1 MVNYLYVLDDIEKNH
16 EAYAQQ
22 RTVVASNAVKKLAR
36 APAREVVPLVG

>member
-22 RTVVASNAVKKLAR
+22 RTVVASNAVTRLAR
-36 APAREVVPLVG
+36 AAPLELTSAAS